1 MKILT
6 SEVIQKKGYAI
17 QSSFAEIT
25 DFPPK
30 RSKQMSSFPRVG
42 KPPAGPKR

>member
-6 SEVIQKKGYAI
+6 SEVIQRRGYSF
-17 QSSFAEIT
+17 QSSFTKISY
-25 DFPPK
+25 FPVR